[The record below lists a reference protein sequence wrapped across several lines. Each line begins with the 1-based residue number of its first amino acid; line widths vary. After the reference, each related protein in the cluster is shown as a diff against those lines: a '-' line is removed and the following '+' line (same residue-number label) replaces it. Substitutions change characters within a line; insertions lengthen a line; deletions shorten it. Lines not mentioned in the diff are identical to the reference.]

1 MVHPRLASDEARL
14 RRRIALNVRR
24 LRAERAISAVAA
36 SELAGMHWR
45 MWQKIEG
52 AETNVTLRNL
62 ARVAKALRVDVRELF
77 A

>member
-1 MVHPRLASDEARL
+1 MAYARLASDEARL

-24 LRAERAISAVAA
+24 IRAARALSAIAA
-36 SELAGMHWR
+36 SESVGMHWR

-52 AETNVTLRNL
+52 GETNVTLRNL

-77 A
+77 E